1 MSDCIF
7 CKIIKG
13 DIPSYKV
20 YEDEKTFA
28 FLDINPINTGHALV
42 IPKNHVRKISEAPE
56 EDLFALVKTLK
67 KVIKGLEDG
76 LGVDNLNVFVNQ
88 GEDAGQLIPHLHYH
102 VTPRYKGDGV
112 KFDMPQRKLSGEE
125 FADLV
130 EKIKSAIGF
139 YEN

>member
-1 MSDCIF
+1 MDDCIF

-13 DIPSYKV
+13 EIPSYKV

-28 FLDINPINTGHALV
+28 FLDINPINAGHTLV
-42 IPKNHVRKISEAPE
+42 VPKNHASKITNAEE
-56 EDLFALVKTLK
+56 EDLIVLTKAVK

-88 GEDAGQLIPHLHYH
+88 GEDAGQIIPHLHYH

-112 KFDMPQRKLSGEE
+112 KFDVPQKKLGEDE
-125 FADLV
+125 LKEV
-130 EKIKSAIGF
+130 LEKIKGAI
-139 YEN
+139 

>member
-28 FLDINPINTGHALV
+28 FLDIDPINAGHALV

-76 LGVDNLNVFVNQ
+76 LFEIAQ
-88 GEDAGQLIPHLHYH
+88 P
-102 VTPRYKGDGV
+102 
-112 KFDMPQRKLSGEE
+112 FC
-125 FADLV
+125 
-130 EKIKSAIGF
+130 
-139 YEN
+139 